1 MSPVIGHGVSCQ
13 LLKIQFSGKA
23 RRLDLR
29 LIQPVYEERGR
40 ARRIGG
46 QRRIGAEALA
56 QICAIARD
64 MDDPLAV
71 EQATLISQLSALP
84 LSRSP
89 ALPLSRSGDVVCRPI
104 NDNVVSR
111 QLFVALSAERSKTT
125 AQKTVISVVQDL
137 ILEGLAAGDLPG
149 ARAA

>member
-1 MSPVIGHGVSCQ
+1 
-13 LLKIQFSGKA
+13 
-23 RRLDLR
+23 
-29 LIQPVYEERGR
+29 
-40 ARRIGG
+40 
-46 QRRIGAEALA
+46 
-56 QICAIARD
+56 

-71 EQATLISQLSALP
+71 EQATLISQLS
-84 LSRSP
+84 

-111 QLFVALSAERSKTT
+111 QLFVASSAERSKTT

>member
-1 MSPVIGHGVSCQ
+1 M
-13 LLKIQFSGKA
+13 
-23 RRLDLR
+23 
-29 LIQPVYEERGR
+29 
-40 ARRIGG
+40 
-46 QRRIGAEALA
+46 
-56 QICAIARD
+56 
-64 MDDPLAV
+64 
-71 EQATLISQLSALP
+71 
-84 LSRSP
+84 
-89 ALPLSRSGDVVCRPI
+89 CRPI

>member
-1 MSPVIGHGVSCQ
+1 M
-13 LLKIQFSGKA
+13 
-23 RRLDLR
+23 
-29 LIQPVYEERGR
+29 YEERGR

-84 LSRSP
+84 LSRS
-89 ALPLSRSGDVVCRPI
+89 GDVVCRPI

-111 QLFVALSAERSKTT
+111 QLFVASSAERSKTT